1 MRMPEQSGQ
10 SRDTRDDGNGHR
22 PVEGF
27 MFQGT
32 ATYPPVVRG
41 RGTAVAQPGRP
52 LAGARPLAG
61 TLELATSVSGLA
73 LAAFML
79 MHMSL
84 LSTVL
89 IGARTM
95 DDLASFLERS
105 YLVQIGAAPLIL
117 LGIAHVF
124 LAARKVPTT
133 FQQQW
138 VLVRQ
143 MRRLNH
149 LDTWTWA
156 FQVLSGAA
164 LLVFVSI
171 HLWVMLTDLPIEAA
185 KSGDHVSGIYLWF
198 DIPFVLLVQGHIFVG
213 LYRIAVKWGLLARRW
228 AYAALGAYTLAAL
241 GLEFTIMATFFGLG
255 ANA

>member
-1 MRMPEQSGQ
+1 MRMPEETGQ
-10 SRDTRDDGNGHR
+10 SRETQDGGNGHR
-22 PVEGF
+22 SVQGF
-27 MFQGT
+27 MFQAA
-32 ATYPPVVRG
+32 ATYPPVARG
-41 RGTAVAQPGRP
+41 RGTAVAQPTRP
-52 LAGARPLAG
+52 SAGASRLAG
-61 TLELATSVSGLA
+61 TLELATSVSGAA
-73 LAAFML
+73 LAVFML

-89 IGARTM
+89 IGAQTM
-95 DDLASFLERS
+95 DDLASFLERY
-105 YLVQIGAAPLIL
+105 YLVQIGAGLIL
-117 LGIAHVF
+117 LAVAHVF

-138 VLVRQ
+138 ILVRQ

-164 LLVFVSI
+164 LLAFVSI
-171 HLWVMLTDLPIEAA
+171 HLWVMLTGLPIEAA
-185 KSGDHVSGIYLWF
+185 KSGDHVSGVYLWL

-228 AYAALGAYTLAAL
+228 AYGALAAYTLAAL
-241 GLEFTIMATFFGLG
+241 ALEFTIMATFFGLG
-255 ANA
+255 GNA

>member
-1 MRMPEQSGQ
+1 MRTPEQTPQ

-22 PVEGF
+22 SVQGF
-27 MFQGT
+27 MFQGA
-32 ATYPPVVRG
+32 ATYPPVARG
-41 RGTAVAQPGRP
+41 RKAAVAQPPRS
-52 LAGARPLAG
+52 LTGASRLAG
-61 TLELATSVSGLA
+61 TLELATSVSGVA
-73 LAAFML
+73 LAVFML

-89 IGARTM
+89 VGSQTM
-95 DDLASFLERS
+95 DDLASFLERY
-105 YLVQIGAAPLIL
+105 YLVQIGAGPLIL

-138 VLVRQ
+138 ILVRQ

-164 LLVFVSI
+164 LLAFVSI
-171 HLWVMLTDLPIEAA
+171 HLWVMLTGLPIEAA
-185 KSGDHVSGIYLWF
+185 KSGDHVSGVYLWF

-213 LYRIAVKWGLLARRW
+213 LYRIAIKWGLLARRW
-228 AYAALGAYTLAAL
+228 AYGALAAYTLVAL
-241 GLEFTIMATFFGLG
+241 ALEYTIMATFFGLG
-255 ANA
+255 GNA

>member
-1 MRMPEQSGQ
+1 MRMPEQTGH
-10 SRDTRDDGNGHR
+10 SRDTQDDGNGHR
-22 PVEGF
+22 SVEGL
-27 MFQGT
+27 MFQGA
-32 ATYPPVVRG
+32 ATYPPVARG
-41 RGTAVAQPGRP
+41 RGTAAAPAAHALSGVWP
-52 LAGARPLAG
+52 LSG
-61 TLELATSVSGLA
+61 TLELATSVSGVA

-89 IGARTM
+89 IGAQTM
-95 DDLASFLERS
+95 DDLASFLERY
-105 YLVQIGAAPLIL
+105 YLVQIGAGPLIL
-117 LGIAHVF
+117 LLIAHVF

-138 VLVRQ
+138 ILVRQ

-164 LLVFVSI
+164 LLAFVSI
-171 HLWVMLTDLPIEAA
+171 HLWVMLTGLPIEAA
-185 KSGDHVSGIYLWF
+185 KSGDHVSGVYLWL

-228 AYAALGAYTLAAL
+228 AYGALAAYTLAAL
-241 GLEFTIMATFFGLG
+241 ALEFTIMATFFGLG
-255 ANA
+255 GNA

>member
-1 MRMPEQSGQ
+1 MRTPEQAGQ

-22 PVEGF
+22 LVQGL
-27 MFQGT
+27 MFPGA
-32 ATYPPVVRG
+32 ATYPPVARG
-41 RGTAVAQPGRP
+41 RGTTAPARP
-52 LAGARPLAG
+52 PAAASHLAGS
-61 TLELATSVSGLA
+61 LELATSVSGLA
-73 LAAFML
+73 LAVFML

-89 IGARTM
+89 IGAQTM
-95 DDLASFLERS
+95 DNLASFLEKY

-117 LGIAHVF
+117 LAIAHVF

-138 VLVRQ
+138 TLVRQ

-164 LLVFVSI
+164 LFALVSV
-171 HLWVMLTDLPIEAA
+171 HLWVMLTGLPIEAA
-185 KSGDHVSGIYLWF
+185 KSGDHVSGVYLWF

-213 LYRIAVKWGLLARRW
+213 LYRIAVKWGLLARGW
-228 AYAALGAYTLAAL
+228 AYGALGAYTLAAI
-241 GLEFTIMATFFGLG
+241 GLEYAIMATFFGLG
-255 ANA
+255 GNA

>member
-1 MRMPEQSGQ
+1 MRTPEQTGQ
-10 SRDTRDDGNGHR
+10 SRDTYDGGNGR
-22 PVEGF
+22 RSVQGF
-27 MFQGT
+27 LFQAA
-32 ATYPPVVRG
+32 ATYPPVARG
-41 RGTAVAQPGRP
+41 RGTVVAQP
-52 LAGARPLAG
+52 ARPPALASPIAG
-61 TLELATSVSGLA
+61 TLELATSVSGVA

-89 IGARTM
+89 AGAQTM
-95 DDLASFLERS
+95 DNLASFLERY
-105 YLVQIGAAPLIL
+105 YLVQIGAGPLIL

-124 LAARKVPTT
+124 LAALKVPTT

-138 VLVRQ
+138 ILVRQ

-164 LLVFVSI
+164 LLALISI

-228 AYAALGAYTLAAL
+228 AYGALAAYTLAAL
-241 GLEFTIMATFFGLG
+241 ALEFTIMATFFGLG
-255 ANA
+255 GNA

>member
-1 MRMPEQSGQ
+1 MRTPEHAGQ
-10 SRDTRDDGNGHR
+10 SRDTRADGNGQR
-22 PVEGF
+22 SAQGL
-27 MFQGT
+27 MFPGA
-32 ATYPPVVRG
+32 ATYPPVARG
-41 RGTAVAQPGRP
+41 RGTAAAQP
-52 LAGARPLAG
+52 ARPPSGASRLSG
-61 TLELATSVSGLA
+61 SLELATSVSGVA
-73 LAAFML
+73 LAVFML

-89 IGARTM
+89 IGAQTM
-95 DDLASFLERS
+95 DDLASFLERY

-117 LGIAHVF
+117 LAIAHVF

-138 VLVRQ
+138 TLVSQ

-164 LLVFVSI
+164 LFAFVSI
-171 HLWVMLTDLPIEAA
+171 HLWVMLTGLPIEAA
-185 KSGDHVSGIYLWF
+185 KSGDHVSGVYLWF

-213 LYRIAVKWGLLARRW
+213 LYRIAVKWGLLARGW
-228 AYAALGAYTLAAL
+228 AYGALAAYTLAAI
-241 GLEFTIMATFFGLG
+241 GLEYAIMATFFGLG
-255 ANA
+255 GDA

>member
-1 MRMPEQSGQ
+1 MPEHIQQ
-10 SRDTRDDGNGHR
+10 SRETRDDGNGHR
-22 PVEGF
+22 SVQGL
-27 MFQGT
+27 MFQGA

-41 RGTAVAQPGRP
+41 RRPDVAQAASP
-52 LAGARPLAG
+52 LIGASRLAG

-89 IGARTM
+89 IGAQTM
-95 DDLASFLERS
+95 DDLASFLERY
-105 YLVQIGAAPLIL
+105 YLVQIGAGPLIL

-164 LLVFVSI
+164 LLAFVSI
-171 HLWVMLTDLPIEAA
+171 HLWVMLTGLPIEAA
-185 KSGDHVSGIYLWF
+185 KSGDHVSGVYLWF

-228 AYAALGAYTLAAL
+228 AYGALAAYTLAAL
-241 GLEFTIMATFFGLG
+241 ALEFTIMATFFGLG
-255 ANA
+255 GTA

>member
-1 MRMPEQSGQ
+1 MGTPEHTGQ
-10 SRDTRDDGNGHR
+10 PRETRDDGDGQR
-22 PVEGF
+22 SALGF
-27 MFQGT
+27 MFQG
-32 ATYPPVVRG
+32 AAIYPPVARG
-41 RGTAVAQPGRP
+41 QRLATARP
-52 LAGARPLAG
+52 PRVLAGARPLSG

-73 LAAFML
+73 LAVFML

-89 IGARTM
+89 VGAATM
-95 DDLASFLERS
+95 DNLASFLERY
-105 YLVQIGAAPLIL
+105 YLVQIGAGPLIL

-124 LAARKVPTT
+124 LALRKVPTT
-133 FQQQW
+133 FQQQSI
-138 VLVRQ
+138 LVRQ

-156 FQVLSGAA
+156 FQLVSGAA
-164 LLVFVSI
+164 LLALASI
-171 HLWVMLTDLPIEAA
+171 HLWVMLTGLPIEAA

-228 AYAALGAYTLAAL
+228 AYGVLGAYTLAAL
-241 GLEFTIMATFFGLG
+241 ALEFTIMATFFGLG
-255 ANA
+255 GST

>member
-1 MRMPEQSGQ
+1 MRTPEHPGQ
-10 SRDTRDDGNGHR
+10 SADSPGGAAGRRSAQ
-22 PVEGF
+22 GF
-27 MFQGT
+27 MFPGA
-32 ATYPPVVRG
+32 ATYPPVAREQG
-41 RGTAVAQPGRP
+41 AQATQVTP
-52 LAGARPLAG
+52 LPAAASPIAG
-61 TLELATSVSGLA
+61 TLELATSVSGAA
-73 LAAFML
+73 LAVFMF

-89 IGARTM
+89 IGAQTM
-95 DDLASFLERS
+95 DNLASFLERY

-117 LGIAHVF
+117 LAIAHVF

-138 VLVRQ
+138 ILMRQ

-164 LLVFVSI
+164 LFALISV
-171 HLWVMLTDLPIEAA
+171 HLWVMLTGLPIEAA
-185 KSGDHVSGIYLWF
+185 KSGDHVSGVYIWF

-213 LYRIAVKWGLLARRW
+213 LYRIAVKWGLLARGW
-228 AYAALGAYTLAAL
+228 AYGALAAYTLAAL
-241 GLEFTIMATFFGLG
+241 ALEFTITATFFGLG
-255 ANA
+255 GNA

>member
-1 MRMPEQSGQ
+1 MRMPEETGQ
-10 SRDTRDDGNGHR
+10 SRDTQDGGNGHR
-22 PVEGF
+22 SVQGF
-27 MFQGT
+27 MFQAA
-32 ATYPPVVRG
+32 ATYPPVARG
-41 RGTAVAQPGRP
+41 RGTAVAQPARP
-52 LAGARPLAG
+52 SAGASRLAG
-61 TLELATSVSGLA
+61 TLELATSVSGVA
-73 LAAFML
+73 LAVFML

-89 IGARTM
+89 IGAQTM
-95 DDLASFLERS
+95 DDLASFLERY
-105 YLVQIGAAPLIL
+105 YLVQIGAGPLIL
-117 LGIAHVF
+117 LAVAHVF

-138 VLVRQ
+138 ILVRQ

-164 LLVFVSI
+164 LLAFVSI
-171 HLWVMLTDLPIEAA
+171 HLWVMLTGLPIEAA
-185 KSGDHVSGIYLWF
+185 KSGDHVSGVYLWF

-228 AYAALGAYTLAAL
+228 AYGALAAYTLAAL
-241 GLEFTIMATFFGLG
+241 ALEFTIMATFFGLG
-255 ANA
+255 GNA